1 VHVRPR
7 CQLLRQGVQLPR
19 RLDLA
24 LTNRCAR
31 ALSPRSTC
39 TLVDFYADAICHH
52 CLPGHLYSFTSLRI
66 SGQRIGDDVYIEDR
80 YLRILRINNAAVDKF
95 NRNSTSQG
103 NQRISCY
110 YRMTP
115 TTATD
120 RVAIEEDQSSFILSL
135 QKTRLMH
142 YPVLTPV
149 PCTTLET
156 PPSAQPTTMPL
167 TSSPSSDQTTQISQT
182 KFSLATATT
191 PGAVSCIGWNTQSC
205 RFLVLFR
212 TQLIYHLSTI
222 QNTDRV

>member
-1 VHVRPR
+1 MHVRPR

-66 SGQRIGDDVYIEDR
+66 SGQCIGDDVYIEDQ
-80 YLRILRINNAAVDKF
+80 YSRILRVYNAAVDS
-95 NRNSTSQG
+95 NSRNPISKEV
-103 NQRISCY
+103 QRISGN
-110 YRMTP
+110 YRMAS
-115 TTATD
+115 TTLIS
-120 RVAIEEDQSSFILSL
+120 RLAIEDRSPFISSL
-135 QKTRLMH
+135 QKTRLVH

-156 PPSAQPTTMPL
+156 PLSAQPTTTMP
-167 TSSPSSDQTTQISQT
+167 
-182 KFSLATATT
+182 
-191 PGAVSCIGWNTQSC
+191 
-205 RFLVLFR
+205 
-212 TQLIYHLSTI
+212 
-222 QNTDRV
+222 

>member
-19 RLDLA
+19 RFDLA

-31 ALSPRSTC
+31 AVSPRSTC
-39 TLVDFYADAICHH
+39 TLVDFCADAICHH

-66 SGQRIGDDVYIEDR
+66 SGQCIGVDVYIEDR
-80 YLRILRINNAAVDKF
+80 YLRILRINNAAVDKI
-95 NRNSTSQG
+95 NRNSISQG

-120 RVAIEEDQSSFILSL
+120 RVAIEENQSSFILSL
-135 QKTRLMH
+135 QKTRLVH

-156 PPSAQPTTMPL
+156 PPSAQPTTTMPWHHRL
-167 TSSPSSDQTTQISQT
+167 RPTRPLRSVRPSFLLQRRRYQGRSHALAGTR
-182 KFSLATATT
+182 SLAASL
-191 PGAVSCIGWNTQSC
+191 SCFERNS
-205 RFLVLFR
+205 
-212 TQLIYHLSTI
+212 
-222 QNTDRV
+222 